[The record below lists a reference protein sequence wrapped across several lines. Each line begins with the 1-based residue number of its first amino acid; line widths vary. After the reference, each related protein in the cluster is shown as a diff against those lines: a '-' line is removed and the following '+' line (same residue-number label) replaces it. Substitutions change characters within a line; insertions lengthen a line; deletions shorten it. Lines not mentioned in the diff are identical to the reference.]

1 MAIWQRPEPLNP
13 ETESAAE
20 AGYVPAMRQLG
31 KYLYESRK
39 PDQAE
44 KWLLAAAEARDAE
57 AMYTLS
63 KLHHDRASRESPDG
77 KAHDLAA
84 ASWCRRA
91 AEQGWVPAIWSMRSW
106 ADSEEHESWI
116 RKAMETGDPHAPS
129 ALAHL
134 LAEEG
139 RTSEAEHWYREESR
153 RPDSIGFHARDYLA
167 DFLLRQGRLEE
178 AAQHWRQNA
187 EAGSSAAAHK
197 LAYVLEKLG
206 EIEEADRWRRQ
217 ADLLRVREREEDEPE
232 R

>member
-1 MAIWQRPEPLNP
+1 MAIWQPPKPLAP

-20 AGYVPAMRQLG
+20 AGDVPAMRQLG

-39 PDQAE
+39 PGKAE
-44 KWLLAAAEARDAE
+44 KWLLAAAEAGDAE

-63 KLHHDRASRESPDG
+63 KLHHDRASRETPYG
-77 KAHDLAA
+77 KAHDLVA

-91 AEQGWVPAIWSMRSW
+91 AEKGWVPAIRSMRSW
-106 ADSEEHESWI
+106 ADPEEHESWI

-134 LAEEG
+134 LDEEG
-139 RTSEAEHWYREESR
+139 RTSEAEHWYREVSR
-153 RPDSIGFHARDYLA
+153 RPDYIGFHARDYLA

-187 EAGSSAAAHK
+187 EAGSSAAAHQ
-197 LAYVLEKLG
+197 LVYVLEKLG
-206 EIEEADRWRRQ
+206 DLEEADRWRQ
-217 ADLLRVREREEDEPE
+217 QIDLLRAREREEEEPE